1 MSTNFK
7 VDFVKTAARE
17 GTALL
22 LLTKGIS
29 VLKRFEEGISSSVF
43 IANFSYSVIVIKVV

>member
-1 MSTNFK
+1 MK
-7 VDFVKTAARE
+7 KKLEVVLVKTVARE

-29 VLKRFEEGISSSVF
+29 VLKRFEECISSSVF
-43 IANFSYSVIVIKVV
+43 IADFSYSVIVIKVV